1 MAEIDPAKGANSH
14 GISLPGRAFVAA
26 VFLTTVSGVFLGV
39 TGYPIEEW
47 PFVGG
52 VVAASLLLSGALV
65 LWSLVFLGKK
75 LADYGRLV
83 LAERCVDVDAAVAEA
98 PVPRALWVATF
109 SVFLFLLFATVW
121 GLGLSVLVIVLERMG
136 MPPLGGSLSLV
147 AGVMF
152 LVGVCGF
159 GLVFS
164 VLLLLYYS
172 VRHMERQW
180 ILVSAVAPIVFSLAG
195 VGNSSVLL
203 RRVAGLSVH
212 SGTG

>member
-1 MAEIDPAKGANSH
+1 MAEIDLAKGTNSQ
-14 GISLPGRAFVAA
+14 GISLLGRAFVTA
-26 VFLTTVSGVFLGV
+26 VPLTMASGVFLGV

-52 VVAASLLLSGALV
+52 VVAASLLLSGILV

-83 LAERCVDVDAAVAEA
+83 LAERGVDVDAAGAA
-98 PVPRALWVATF
+98 VPRAFWVTA
-109 SVFLFLLFATVW
+109 SLVFLFLLLATVW

-136 MPPLGGSLSLV
+136 MLPLGGSLSLV
-147 AGVMF
+147 AAVMF

-159 GLVFS
+159 VLLFS
-164 VLLLLYYS
+164 VQLLLYYS
-172 VRHMERQW
+172 VRRMER
-180 ILVSAVAPIVFSLAG
+180 VSAVARIVFALVG

-203 RRVAGLSVH
+203 RRVAGLSVR

>member
-1 MAEIDPAKGANSH
+1 MAEIDPAEGTNSQ
-14 GISLPGRAFVAA
+14 GISLLVRAVAIA
-26 VFLTTVSGVFLGV
+26 VPLTMVSGVFLGV

-52 VVAASLLLSGALV
+52 VFAASLLLSGTLV

-83 LAERCVDVDAAVAEA
+83 LAERGVDVDAAVARA
-98 PVPRALWVATF
+98 AVPRAFWVIA
-109 SVFLFLLFATVW
+109 SLVFLFLLLAIVW
-121 GLGLSVLVIVLERMG
+121 GLGLSVLVLVLERMG
-136 MPPLGGSLSLV
+136 MPPLGGSLPLV
-147 AGVMF
+147 ADVMF

-164 VLLLLYYS
+164 VQLLLYYS
-172 VRHMERQW
+172 VRRMERQW
-180 ILVSAVAPIVFSLAG
+180 ILVSAVARIVFSLVGA
-195 VGNSSVLL
+195 GNSSVLL
-203 RRVAGLSVH
+203 RRVAELSVR